1 MAEFK
6 TLDQASVTLIER
18 AASACENA
26 YAPYSRF
33 HVGTALLLDNGQIIA
48 GANVENA
55 AFPQCLCA
63 EQVALAQKAT
73 VFPSA
78 SIVQVAVVARKAD
91 DTTLVPVTPCGGC
104 RQVLL
109 EFEARQKKPIKILMQ
124 TGPDVWTSVDSAT
137 ALLPF
142 GFVPE
147 TLL

>member
-1 MAEFK
+1 MAEFNA
-6 TLDQASVTLIER
+6 LDQASVTLIER

-26 YAPYSRF
+26 YAPYSNF
-33 HVGTALLLDNGQIIA
+33 HVGTALLLDNGQILV

-78 SIVQVAVVARKAD
+78 SIVRVAVVARKPNN
-91 DTTLVPVTPCGGC
+91 TTLIPVTPCGAC

-124 TGPDVWTSVDSAT
+124 TGPDVWTSVDSAA

-142 GFVPE
+142 AFVPE